1 MLAVIG
7 GSGLYNLSDLKVE
20 KEHVLDT
27 PFGVPS
33 DKIIQG
39 QLAKNTILFLSRH
52 GKGHKLL
59 PHEVNYRANIF
70 ALKKLGAS
78 KVLSVSACGSLKEK
92 IKPGDLALVDQYFD
106 HTRGKREYSFF
117 GRGIAAHVSTANPA
131 CPELSKDIIKASK
144 DADIN
149 IHTNATYGCVEGPR
163 LGTRAESFFLKD
175 SAKCDVVGMTNIPE
189 VFLAREAQLAYCTLC
204 LVTDYDCWMDDPSQH
219 VTVEK
224 FFEVYS
230 QTVNKAKSVLNSL
243 ASLELSKTPEDIA
256 YALKFSVMTADKN
269 ISAEQKQWLEVL
281 RA

>member
-1 MLAVIG
+1 VLAIIG
-7 GSGLYNLSDLKVE
+7 GSGLYSLQQLKIE

-27 PFGVPS
+27 PFGQPS
-33 DKIIQG
+33 DKIMEG
-39 QLAKNTILFLSRH
+39 VLEGEKILFLSRH

-78 KVLSVSACGSLKEK
+78 RVLSVSACGSLKKE
-92 IKPGDLALVDQYFD
+92 IKPGDLALVEQYFD

-117 GRGIAAHVSTANPA
+117 GKGIAAHVSTANPA
-131 CPELSKDIIKASK
+131 CPELSKDIINAAKKSE
-144 DADIN
+144 ILL
-149 IHTNATYGCVEGPR
+149 HTNATYGCVEGPR

-204 LVTDYDCWMDDPSQH
+204 LATDYDCWMDDPAQH

-230 QTVNKAKSVLNSL
+230 QTVEKAKKVILAL
-243 ASLELSKTPEDIA
+243 ASSKLSETPEDISNS
-256 YALKFSVMTADKN
+256 LKFSIMTADKN
-269 ISAEQKQWLEVL
+269 VSEEQKQWLEVL